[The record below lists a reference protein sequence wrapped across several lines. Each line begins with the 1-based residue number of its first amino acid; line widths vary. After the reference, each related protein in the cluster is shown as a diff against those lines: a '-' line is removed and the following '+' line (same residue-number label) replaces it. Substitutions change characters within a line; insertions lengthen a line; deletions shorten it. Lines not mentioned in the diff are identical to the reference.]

1 MTVGLL
7 VLQLAALVI
16 AADVEVDSDPNKNY
30 EWYPGHYLLLNCT
43 PPSSAELDQSIFG
56 VIRLPR
62 NQVLIA
68 TLDGRQELTINCSN
82 DLKLRVTNGKC
93 NDAFCNLHGRCEEM
107 NKGSIHHRFHCICTE
122 KFRGPFCDDEME
134 GKGQSS
140 SSRSPSSRSPFGV
153 KAARVKS
160 AQALTN
166 TSASST
172 SSTVPTMCIRNPGR
186 VIDSIFA

>member
-134 GKGQSS
+134 GKWYVMQILWAVVIVAFSVLAFAVWRQSRQGQV
-140 SSRSPSSRSPFGV
+140 RTG
-153 KAARVKS
+153 
-160 AQALTN
+160 TN
-166 TSASST
+166 EHLRFVDLINGANDVYS
-172 SSTVPTMCIRNPGR
+172 
-186 VIDSIFA
+186 